1 MIITKHKS
9 LLFLIILS
17 LFIVS
22 NIITLNLFD
31 MYNLIKYDWLPVFII
46 TLIFLPFII
55 RYPYILTRKKFFFII
70 LWEIFIISLF
80 LSKFLNNDFN
90 IFEFL
95 LYFVL
100 IPLVFFNSSILLY
113 KKTVIVAG
121 FLSVLPFLLFL
132 GQWNRLAILLT
143 ISGITMIPYFSKM
156 KSVYKYSYL
165 IGLTFTV
172 FLTEHRTSLVTLI
185 IVISITI
192 MVSLLNNKKISLKVI
207 LGRMGLSAILIGLI
221 YLFYDNVLYSLFNKW
236 GTYDRNT
243 SDLNSLTSGR
253 MDIWTN
259 TVKDGISLFGK
270 GEIYFEQRFGIYH
283 AHNQFVQI
291 LGAYGILS
299 LLLYTIILIYI
310 IVLLFK
316 NNKKTIYLYFFF
328 TYFAIGITEYIVFIN
343 TFFIYPSI
351 LFFVFLGSLINEKIK
366 SS

>member
-243 SDLNSLTSGR
+243 SDLNSL
-253 MDIWTN
+253 
-259 TVKDGISLFGK
+259 
-270 GEIYFEQRFGIYH
+270 
-283 AHNQFVQI
+283 
-291 LGAYGILS
+291 
-299 LLLYTIILIYI
+299 
-310 IVLLFK
+310 
-316 NNKKTIYLYFFF
+316 
-328 TYFAIGITEYIVFIN
+328 
-343 TFFIYPSI
+343 
-351 LFFVFLGSLINEKIK
+351 
-366 SS
+366 